1 MTSTPLDEA
10 IVPNEGLAHDNGNP
24 SPPPTLSTTPD
35 LLEGKTVEELIDI
48 MKQMGP
54 EIAAKKKNGL
64 HIEYLKKVAAS
75 LSVRK
80 DLAKQELV
88 HRIFDR
94 LEKKRKYEEMDGG
107 NISHHQ
113 QQQST
118 HNNNNGMQ
126 IISLSSSSNDGVGIG
141 GQHDSVVRQYIPA
154 GSRSIMM
161 ATTTAGILK
170 RSELEDASKKDNNNN
185 KNLPLLAEVANEI
198 QNDHLLSTNPTILP
212 TTTLTSGG
220 VGTATSVSS
229 GGEITVVANKQ
240 DAIVATSKERSQKQT
255 YTKVTAVNHGAA
267 PSTVVDAS
275 KNGRQAESSAEEI
288 RQNIKLTITLNLK
301 ENEALIRE
309 SWLAIAHM
317 KTMRTNALASND
329 SVEEKTMIDQELA
342 RLYNSVTYYSQR
354 VEQLRADQIA
364 HN

>member
-1 MTSTPLDEA
+1 MTTSTTPSEEA
-10 IVPNEGLAHDNGNP
+10 NEGILLSSHDNRNP
-24 SPPPTLSTTPD
+24 SSSLPISSSSTTTTSPPD

-94 LEKKRKYEEMDGG
+94 LEKKRKYDEMDGVYQ
-107 NISHHQ
+107 HQ
-113 QQQST
+113 QPSNNSNNST
-118 HNNNNGMQ
+118 INNLT
-126 IISLSSSSNDGVGIG
+126 LSSSSADGVGIG
-141 GQHDSVVRQYIPA
+141 GQHLL
-154 GSRSIMM
+154 
-161 ATTTAGILK
+161 TTTATASSSSLTTTIQK
-170 RSELEDASKKDNNNN
+170 QRSNIDDLAKKDNNNNNN

-198 QNDHLLSTNPTILP
+198 QNDHHLSTNPSILP
-212 TTTLTSGG
+212 TTTLASSVG
-220 VGTATSVSS
+220 VGNNAASGSS
-229 GGEITVVANKQ
+229 GDDTPVVTTMT
-240 DAIVATSKERSQKQT
+240 TSKERSQKHIH
-255 YTKVTAVNHGAA
+255 TAQSRVVHGITPLSIAD
-267 PSTVVDAS
+267 SS
-275 KNGRQAESSAEEI
+275 KCGRQAEISAEEI

-301 ENEALIRE
+301 ENEAIIRE

-317 KTMRTNALASND
+317 KTMRANAQASND
-329 SVEEKTMIDQELA
+329 SIEEKELIDEELA
-342 RLYNSVTYYSQR
+342 RLYNSVSYYSERVKQLR
-354 VEQLRADQIA
+354 VEQVA